1 MAGVDERMRIPPG
14 SRSAVSRPV
23 LPHGRQR
30 ESARWFGEAN
40 IMFENSLNHV

>member
-1 MAGVDERMRIPPG
+1 MAGVDERMRISPG

-40 IMFENSLNHV
+40 IMLGISLNHV